1 MNDLTLLVLIP
12 LFFAISFVYSSVG
25 FGGGSSYT
33 AILILAGISIFSVPP
48 ISLVLNVIVS
58 CMAFLSYIKAQ
69 YFSPKLSLPFL
80 SSIPFAFYTGQMI
93 LPQKT
98 IIIIFIITLFA
109 ASAAL
114 LTSKRATKNQ
124 QESETK
130 RSTNLNYIKMAIIG
144 IPIGALLGSVAGL
157 VGIGGGIWLSPLLI
171 LTGLANPKQS
181 AATASLF
188 ILTNSISGFAAHSIS
203 KPLDLYFLLPL
214 ACVVLAGG
222 IIGSR
227 LGAFRFDHDKIRM
240 IIGAIVAVAAI
251 NLTIKLLV

>member
-1 MNDLTLLVLIP
+1 MYDLTLLVLVP

-48 ISLVLNVIVS
+48 ISLLLNIIVS

-69 YFSPKLSLPFL
+69 FFSPKLSLPFL

-98 IIIIFIITLFA
+98 ITIIFIITLFA

-114 LTSKRATKNQ
+114 LTSKKATKKN
-124 QESETK
+124 QESGTK

-144 IPIGALLGSVAGL
+144 IPLGALLGSVAGL
-157 VGIGGGIWLSPLLI
+157 IGIGGGIWLSPLLI

>member
-1 MNDLTLLVLIP
+1 MNDLTLLVLVP

-25 FGGGSSYT
+25 FGGASSYT
-33 AILILAGISIFSVPP
+33 AILILAGINIFSVPP
-48 ISLVLNVIVS
+48 ISLILNIIVS

-93 LPQKT
+93 LPQRT
-98 IIIIFIITLFA
+98 LTIIFIITLFA

-124 QESETK
+124 QESEMK
-130 RSTNLNYIKMAIIG
+130 RSTNLNYTKMTIIG

-157 VGIGGGIWLSPLLI
+157 IGIGGGIWLSPLLI

-188 ILTNSISGFAAHSIS
+188 ILTNSISGFAAQSIS
-203 KPLDLYFLLPL
+203 KPLDLYFLFPL

>member
-1 MNDLTLLVLIP
+1 MYDLTLLVLVP

-48 ISLVLNVIVS
+48 ISLVLNIIVS

-80 SSIPFAFYTGQMI
+80 SSIPFAFYTGQVI

-98 IIIIFIITLFA
+98 LTIIFIITLFA

-114 LTSKRATKNQ
+114 LTSKKATKKK
-124 QESETK
+124 QESGTK

-157 VGIGGGIWLSPLLI
+157 IGIGGGIWLSPLLI
-171 LTGLANPKQS
+171 LSGLANPKQS

>member
-1 MNDLTLLVLIP
+1 MNDLTLLVLVP

-25 FGGGSSYT
+25 FGGASSYT

-48 ISLVLNVIVS
+48 ISLILNIIVS

-98 IIIIFIITLFA
+98 LTIIFIITLFA

-157 VGIGGGIWLSPLLI
+157 IGIGGGIWLSPLLI

-181 AATASLF
+181 AGTASLF
-188 ILTNSISGFAAHSIS
+188 ILTNSISGFAAQSIS

-227 LGAFRFDHDKIRM
+227 LGAFRFDHDKIRI

>member
-1 MNDLTLLVLIP
+1 MYDQTLLVLVPI
-12 LFFAISFVYSSVG
+12 FFAISFVYSSVG

-33 AILILAGISIFSVPP
+33 AILILAGINIFTVPP
-48 ISLVLNVIVS
+48 ISLVLNIIVS

>member
-1 MNDLTLLVLIP
+1 MYDLTLLVLVP

-48 ISLVLNVIVS
+48 ISLLLNIIVS

-69 YFSPKLSLPFL
+69 FFSPKLSLPFL

-98 IIIIFIITLFA
+98 ITIIFIITLFA

-114 LTSKRATKNQ
+114 LTSKKATKKK
-124 QESETK
+124 QESGTK

-157 VGIGGGIWLSPLLI
+157 IGIGGGIWLSPLLI

-251 NLTIKLLV
+251 NLTIKLLD

>member
-1 MNDLTLLVLIP
+1 MNDLTLLVLVP

-25 FGGGSSYT
+25 FGGASSYT
-33 AILILAGISIFSVPP
+33 AILILAGISVFSVPP
-48 ISLVLNVIVS
+48 ISLVLNIIVS

-80 SSIPFAFYTGQMI
+80 SSIPFAFYTGHMI

-98 IIIIFIITLFA
+98 LTIIFIITLFA

-124 QESETK
+124 QESEMK
-130 RSTNLNYIKMAIIG
+130 RSTNLNYTKMTIIG

-157 VGIGGGIWLSPLLI
+157 IGIGGGIWLSPLLI

-188 ILTNSISGFAAHSIS
+188 ILTNSISGFAAQSIS
-203 KPLDLYFLLPL
+203 KPLDLYFLFPL

>member
-1 MNDLTLLVLIP
+1 MNDLTLLVLVP

-114 LTSKRATKNQ
+114 LTSKRTTKNQ

>member
-1 MNDLTLLVLIP
+1 MNDLTLLVLVP

-25 FGGGSSYT
+25 FGGASSYT
-33 AILILAGISIFSVPP
+33 AILILAGINIFSVPP
-48 ISLVLNVIVS
+48 ISLILNIIVS

-80 SSIPFAFYTGQMI
+80 SSIPFAFYTGQLI

-98 IIIIFIITLFA
+98 LTIIFIITLFA

-124 QESETK
+124 QESEMK
-130 RSTNLNYIKMAIIG
+130 RSANLNYTKMAIIG

-157 VGIGGGIWLSPLLI
+157 IGIGGGIWLSPLLI
-171 LTGLANPKQS
+171 LTGLANPKQA

-188 ILTNSISGFAAHSIS
+188 ILTNSISGFAAQSIS
-203 KPLDLYFLLPL
+203 KPLDLYFLFPL
-214 ACVVLAGG
+214 ACIVLAGG

>member
-1 MNDLTLLVLIP
+1 MNDLTLLLLVP

-25 FGGGSSYT
+25 FGGASSYT

-48 ISLVLNVIVS
+48 ISLVLNIIVS

-98 IIIIFIITLFA
+98 LTIIFIITLFA

-157 VGIGGGIWLSPLLI
+157 IGIGGGIWLSPLLI

-188 ILTNSISGFAAHSIS
+188 ILTNSISGFAAQSIS

>member
-1 MNDLTLLVLIP
+1 MNDLTLLVLVP

-98 IIIIFIITLFA
+98 ITIIFIITLFA

>member
-98 IIIIFIITLFA
+98 ITIIFIITLFA

-124 QESETK
+124 QESEMK

-240 IIGAIVAVAAI
+240 IIGAIVAVAAV

>member
-1 MNDLTLLVLIP
+1 MNDLTLLVLVP

-25 FGGGSSYT
+25 FGGASSYT

-48 ISLVLNVIVS
+48 ISLILNIIVS

-80 SSIPFAFYTGQMI
+80 SSIPFAFYTGQLI

-98 IIIIFIITLFA
+98 LTIIFIITLFA

-157 VGIGGGIWLSPLLI
+157 IGIGGGIWLSPLLI

-188 ILTNSISGFAAHSIS
+188 ILTNSISGFAAQSIS

>member
-1 MNDLTLLVLIP
+1 MNDLTLLVLVP

-25 FGGGSSYT
+25 FGGASSYT
-33 AILILAGISIFSVPP
+33 AILILAGINIFSVPP
-48 ISLVLNVIVS
+48 ISLILNIIVS

-80 SSIPFAFYTGQMI
+80 SSIPFAFYAGQMI

-98 IIIIFIITLFA
+98 LTIIFIITLFA

-124 QESETK
+124 QESEMK
-130 RSTNLNYIKMAIIG
+130 RSTNLNYTKMAIIG

-157 VGIGGGIWLSPLLI
+157 IGIGGGIWLSPLLI
-171 LTGLANPKQS
+171 LTGLTNPKQS

-188 ILTNSISGFAAHSIS
+188 ILTNSISGFAAQSIS
-203 KPLDLYFLLPL
+203 KPLDLYFLFPL

-240 IIGAIVAVAAI
+240 IIGAIVAIAAI

>member
-1 MNDLTLLVLIP
+1 MNDLTLLVLVP

-25 FGGGSSYT
+25 FGGASSYT

-48 ISLVLNVIVS
+48 ISLLLNIIVS

-69 YFSPKLSLPFL
+69 FFSPKLSLPFL

-93 LPQKT
+93 LPQTT
-98 IIIIFIITLFA
+98 ITIIFIITLFA

-157 VGIGGGIWLSPLLI
+157 IGIGGGIWLSPLLI

>member
-98 IIIIFIITLFA
+98 ITIIFIITLFA

-124 QESETK
+124 QESEMK

>member
-1 MNDLTLLVLIP
+1 MNDLTLLLLVP

-25 FGGGSSYT
+25 FGGASSYT

-48 ISLVLNVIVS
+48 ISLVLNMIVS

-98 IIIIFIITLFA
+98 LTIIFIITLFA

-157 VGIGGGIWLSPLLI
+157 IGIGGGIWLSPLLI

-188 ILTNSISGFAAHSIS
+188 ILTNSISGFAAQSIS
-203 KPLDLYFLLPL
+203 KPLDLYFLFPL

>member
-1 MNDLTLLVLIP
+1 MYDQTLLVLVP

-33 AILILAGISIFSVPP
+33 AILILAGINIFTVPP
-48 ISLVLNVIVS
+48 ISLVLNIIVS

-80 SSIPFAFYTGQMI
+80 SSIPFAFYTGQVI

-98 IIIIFIITLFA
+98 LTIIFIITLFA

-124 QESETK
+124 QESEMK
-130 RSTNLNYIKMAIIG
+130 RSTNLNYTKMAIIG

-157 VGIGGGIWLSPLLI
+157 IGIGGGIWLSPLLI

-188 ILTNSISGFAAHSIS
+188 ILTNSISGFAAQSIS

>member
-1 MNDLTLLVLIP
+1 MNDLTLLVLVP

-25 FGGGSSYT
+25 FGGASSYT

-48 ISLVLNVIVS
+48 ISLILNIIVS

-98 IIIIFIITLFA
+98 LTIIFIITLFA

-157 VGIGGGIWLSPLLI
+157 IGIGGGIWLSPLLI

-188 ILTNSISGFAAHSIS
+188 ILTNSISGFAAQSIS
-203 KPLDLYFLLPL
+203 KPLDLYFLFPL

>member
-1 MNDLTLLVLIP
+1 MYDLTLLVLVP

-48 ISLVLNVIVS
+48 ISLLLNIIVS

-69 YFSPKLSLPFL
+69 FFSPKLSLPFL

-98 IIIIFIITLFA
+98 ITIIFIITLFA

-114 LTSKRATKNQ
+114 LTSKKATKKK
-124 QESETK
+124 QESGTK

-157 VGIGGGIWLSPLLI
+157 IGIGGGIWLSPLLI

-227 LGAFRFDHDKIRM
+227 LGAFRFDHDRIRM

>member
-1 MNDLTLLVLIP
+1 MNDLTLLVLVP

-25 FGGGSSYT
+25 FGGASSYT
-33 AILILAGISIFSVPP
+33 AILILAGINIFSVPP
-48 ISLVLNVIVS
+48 ISLILNIIVS

-93 LPQKT
+93 LPQRT
-98 IIIIFIITLFA
+98 LTIIFIITLFA

-124 QESETK
+124 QKSEMK
-130 RSTNLNYIKMAIIG
+130 RSTNLNYTKMAIIG

-157 VGIGGGIWLSPLLI
+157 IGIGGGIWLSPLLI

-188 ILTNSISGFAAHSIS
+188 ILTNSISGFTAQSIS
-203 KPLDLYFLLPL
+203 KPLDLYFLFPL

>member
-1 MNDLTLLVLIP
+1 MYDQTLLVLVP

-33 AILILAGISIFSVPP
+33 AILILAGINIFTVPP
-48 ISLVLNVIVS
+48 ISLVLNIIVS

-69 YFSPKLSLPFL
+69 FFSPKLSLPFL
-80 SSIPFAFYTGQMI
+80 SSIPFAFYTGQMA

-98 IIIIFIITLFA
+98 ITIIFIITLFA

-114 LTSKRATKNQ
+114 LTSKKATRNKH
-124 QESETK
+124 ESETK
-130 RSTNLNYIKMAIIG
+130 RSTNLNYIKIAIIG
-144 IPIGALLGSVAGL
+144 VPIGALLGSVAGL

-171 LTGLANPKQS
+171 LSGLANPKES

-240 IIGAIVAVAAI
+240 IIGAIVAVAAV

>member
-1 MNDLTLLVLIP
+1 MNDLTLLVLVP

-25 FGGGSSYT
+25 FGGASSYT
-33 AILILAGISIFSVPP
+33 AILILAGINIFSVPP
-48 ISLVLNVIVS
+48 ISLILNIIVA

-98 IIIIFIITLFA
+98 LTIIFIITLFA

-124 QESETK
+124 QESEMK
-130 RSTNLNYIKMAIIG
+130 RSTNLNYTKMTIIG

-157 VGIGGGIWLSPLLI
+157 IGIGGGIWLSPLLI

-188 ILTNSISGFAAHSIS
+188 ILTNSISGFTAQSIS
-203 KPLDLYFLLPL
+203 KPLDLYFLFPL

>member
-1 MNDLTLLVLIP
+1 MSELTLLVLVP

-25 FGGGSSYT
+25 FGGASSYT

-48 ISLVLNVIVS
+48 ISLVLNIIVS

-80 SSIPFAFYTGQMI
+80 SSIPFAFYTGQII

-98 IIIIFIITLFA
+98 LTIIFIITLFA

-124 QESETK
+124 QESEMK

-144 IPIGALLGSVAGL
+144 IPVGALLGSVAGL
-157 VGIGGGIWLSPLLI
+157 IGIGGGIWLSPLLI

-188 ILTNSISGFAAHSIS
+188 ILTNSISGFAAQSIS

-214 ACVVLAGG
+214 ASVVLAGG

>member
-1 MNDLTLLVLIP
+1 MSDLTLLVLVP

-25 FGGGSSYT
+25 FGGASSYT

-48 ISLVLNVIVS
+48 ISLVLNIIVS

-98 IIIIFIITLFA
+98 LTIIFIITLFA

-157 VGIGGGIWLSPLLI
+157 IGIGGGIWLSPLLI

-188 ILTNSISGFAAHSIS
+188 ILTNSISGFAAQSIS

>member
-1 MNDLTLLVLIP
+1 MNDLTLLVLVP

-48 ISLVLNVIVS
+48 ISLVLNIIVS

-98 IIIIFIITLFA
+98 ITIIFIITLFA

-124 QESETK
+124 QESEMK
-130 RSTNLNYIKMAIIG
+130 RSTNLNYTKMAIIG

-157 VGIGGGIWLSPLLI
+157 IGIGGGIWLSPLLI

>member
-1 MNDLTLLVLIP
+1 MNDLTLLVLVP

-25 FGGGSSYT
+25 FGGASSYT
-33 AILILAGISIFSVPP
+33 AILILAGINIFSVPP
-48 ISLVLNVIVS
+48 ISLVLNIIVS

>member
-1 MNDLTLLVLIP
+1 MNDLTLLVLVP

-25 FGGGSSYT
+25 FGGASSYT

-48 ISLVLNVIVS
+48 ISLVLNIIVS

-98 IIIIFIITLFA
+98 LTIIFIITLFA

-157 VGIGGGIWLSPLLI
+157 IGIGGGIWLSPLLI

-188 ILTNSISGFAAHSIS
+188 ILTNSISGFAAQSIS
-203 KPLDLYFLLPL
+203 KPLDLYFLFPL

>member
-1 MNDLTLLVLIP
+1 MNDLTLLVLVP

-25 FGGGSSYT
+25 FGGASSYT
-33 AILILAGISIFSVPP
+33 AILILAGINIFSVPP
-48 ISLVLNVIVS
+48 ISLILNIIVS
-58 CMAFLSYIKAQ
+58 FMAFLSYIKAH

-98 IIIIFIITLFA
+98 LTIIFIITLFA

-124 QESETK
+124 QESEMK
-130 RSTNLNYIKMAIIG
+130 RSTNLNYTKMAIIG

-157 VGIGGGIWLSPLLI
+157 IGIGGGIWLSPLLI

>member
-1 MNDLTLLVLIP
+1 MNDLTLLVLVP

>member
-1 MNDLTLLVLIP
+1 MNDLTLLVLVP

-25 FGGGSSYT
+25 FGGASCYT
-33 AILILAGISIFSVPP
+33 AILILAGINIFSVPP
-48 ISLVLNVIVS
+48 ISLILNIIVS

-80 SSIPFAFYTGQMI
+80 SSIPFAFYTGQII

-98 IIIIFIITLFA
+98 LTIIFIITLFA

-144 IPIGALLGSVAGL
+144 IPVGALLGSVAGL
-157 VGIGGGIWLSPLLI
+157 IGIGGGIWLSPLLI

-188 ILTNSISGFAAHSIS
+188 ILTNSISGFTAQSIS
-203 KPLDLYFLLPL
+203 KPLDLYFLFPL

>member
-1 MNDLTLLVLIP
+1 MYDLTLLVLVP

-25 FGGGSSYT
+25 FGGASSYT

-48 ISLVLNVIVS
+48 ISLLLNIIVS

-69 YFSPKLSLPFL
+69 FFSPKLSLPFL

-98 IIIIFIITLFA
+98 ITIIFIITLFA

-114 LTSKRATKNQ
+114 LTSKKATKKK
-124 QESETK
+124 QESGTK

-157 VGIGGGIWLSPLLI
+157 IGIGGGIWLSPLLI

>member
-1 MNDLTLLVLIP
+1 MNDLTLLVLVP

-25 FGGGSSYT
+25 FGGASSYT
-33 AILILAGISIFSVPP
+33 AILILAGINIFSVPP
-48 ISLVLNVIVS
+48 ISLILNIIVS

-98 IIIIFIITLFA
+98 LTIIFIITLFA

-124 QESETK
+124 QESEMK
-130 RSTNLNYIKMAIIG
+130 RSTNLNYTKMTIIG

-157 VGIGGGIWLSPLLI
+157 IGIGGGIWLSPLLI

-188 ILTNSISGFAAHSIS
+188 ILTNSISGFTAQSIS
-203 KPLDLYFLLPL
+203 KPLDLYFLFPL

>member
-1 MNDLTLLVLIP
+1 MNDLTLLVLVP

-25 FGGGSSYT
+25 FGGASSYT
-33 AILILAGISIFSVPP
+33 AILILAGINIFSVPP
-48 ISLVLNVIVS
+48 ISLILNIIVS

-98 IIIIFIITLFA
+98 LTIIFIITLFA

-124 QESETK
+124 QESEMR
-130 RSTNLNYIKMAIIG
+130 RSTNLNYTKMTIIG

-157 VGIGGGIWLSPLLI
+157 IGIGGGIWLSPLLI

-188 ILTNSISGFAAHSIS
+188 ILTNSISGFTAQSIS
-203 KPLDLYFLLPL
+203 KPLDLYFLFPL

>member
-1 MNDLTLLVLIP
+1 MNDLTLLVLVP

-98 IIIIFIITLFA
+98 ITIIFIITLFA

-114 LTSKRATKNQ
+114 LTSKRETKNQ

>member
-1 MNDLTLLVLIP
+1 MNDLTLLVLVP

-98 IIIIFIITLFA
+98 ITIIFIITLFA

-251 NLTIKLLV
+251 NLTIKLLA

>member
-1 MNDLTLLVLIP
+1 MNDLALLVLVP

>member
-1 MNDLTLLVLIP
+1 MNDLTLLVLVP

-33 AILILAGISIFSVPP
+33 AILIIAGISIFSVPP

-98 IIIIFIITLFA
+98 ITIIFIITLFA